1 MDENES
7 IQSIDSLSFEES
19 LLVLREH
26 SASLERLSEQA
37 HGHFQD
43 FRKRVAETPRESISE
58 VTLQAKPCLSGW
70 LEKRGLPVSLSFQDF
85 FAEFLKEHA
94 SEYRLDL
101 SDRSITLNADA
112 AALIG
117 YTSQDPID
125 LLDFLLY
132 VPSLF
137 E

>member
-1 MDENES
+1 MSETES

-19 LLVLREH
+19 LLILREH
-26 SASLERLSEQA
+26 SAAAERLSEQA

-43 FRKRVAETPRESISE
+43 FRKRVAETPMESISE

-70 LEKRGLPVSLSFQDF
+70 LKKRELPASLSFQEF

-94 SEYRLDL
+94 KEYRLDL
-101 SDRSITLNADA
+101 SDRSISLNADA
-112 AALIG
+112 AALIN
-117 YTSQDPID
+117 YASQEPID

-132 VPSLF
+132 VPTLF